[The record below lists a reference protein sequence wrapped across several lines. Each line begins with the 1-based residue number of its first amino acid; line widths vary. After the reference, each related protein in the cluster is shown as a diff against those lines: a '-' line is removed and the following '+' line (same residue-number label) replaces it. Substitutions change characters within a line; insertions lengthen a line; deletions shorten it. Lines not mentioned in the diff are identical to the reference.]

1 MIRNLQIEDYD
12 KKYFSLLS
20 QLTSAN
26 ILSKEKFQNIFNQ
39 IKDNVFVIE
48 EDGKIVASGT
58 LLIEQKFIHDG
69 GLVAHMED
77 IVVDQDYRKKGY
89 GYQIISFL
97 INVAKEMGCY
107 KIIADCHETLLNF
120 YSKNGFHSHGHQI
133 ALYF

>member
-12 KKYFSLLS
+12 KQYFSLLS
-20 QLTSAN
+20 QLTSAKA
-26 ILSKEKFQNIFNQ
+26 LSKEKFQNIFNK

-77 IVVDQDYRKKGY
+77 IVVDQNYRKKGY
-89 GYQIISFL
+89 GYQIVSFL
-97 INVAKEMGCY
+97 IKVAKEMGCY

>member
-12 KKYFSLLS
+12 KQYFSLLS

-26 ILSKEKFQNIFNQ
+26 TLSKKKFQNIFNQ

-89 GYQIISFL
+89 GYQIVSYL
-97 INVAKEMGCY
+97 IKVAKEKGCY

-133 ALYF
+133 AFYF